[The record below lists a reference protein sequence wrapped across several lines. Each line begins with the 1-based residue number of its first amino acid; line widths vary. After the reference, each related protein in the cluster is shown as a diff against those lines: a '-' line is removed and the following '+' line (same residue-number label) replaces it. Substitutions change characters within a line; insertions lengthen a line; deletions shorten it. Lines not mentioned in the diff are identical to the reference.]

1 MTGKRFAHFIFDY
14 FKRTFAISYDSVHA
28 IDMDYSYTG
37 IEEIKK
43 SQGKFHTEIDEVT
56 YDRQSRTQRTKAFIN
71 EAMAE
76 IKATSPELSA
86 TELKIIKAELLK
98 QPSIKAVSDKL
109 GKVVKLNDKIKL
121 PVKNLNTLVSKANDI
136 QKLFEDP
143 KGAAMNFVQG
153 KNRSCVV
160 LISCEPPYF
169 YPGTKISKQFTELS
183 KLLLQHKIFNCD
195 FFVPCFF
202 SSRVNDKSIEYLNKN
217 HYGWSFRKFNF
228 DLPIGKKLAQFI
240 EIDNQKK
247 ELDNTVSELFLEQC
261 CMKFSHLNFTH
272 RMHRQLFSKF
282 LIRENLVRDNLVAI
296 NPSRFIQ
303 EIGQNTVRRGEELD
317 WSDIKPNWSNFEIND
332 GWFYNKRLLEL
343 WRDVPLEYHRHPDI
357 DDNFDAMNYSFLK
370 KASFNIV
377 SETVFD
383 YPEVFCTEKTT

>member
-43 SQGKFHTEIDEVT
+43 S
-56 YDRQSRTQRTKAFIN
+56 
-71 EAMAE
+71 
-76 IKATSPELSA
+76 
-86 TELKIIKAELLK
+86 
-98 QPSIKAVSDKL
+98 
-109 GKVVKLNDKIKL
+109 
-121 PVKNLNTLVSKANDI
+121 
-136 QKLFEDP
+136 
-143 KGAAMNFVQG
+143 QG

-202 SSRVNDKSIEYLNKN
+202 SSRVNDKSIEYLTKN

-228 DLPIGKKLAQFI
+228 DMPIGKKLAQFI

-296 NPSRFIQ
+296 NPSRFTQ
-303 EIGQNTVRRGEELD
+303 QIGQNTVRRGEELD

-332 GWFYNKRLLEL
+332 GWFYNRRLLEL

-383 YPEVFCTEKTT
+383 YPEAFCTEKTTQSLMSKRPFIMIGPCGNLQYLRDIGFTTFSSIIDESYDNIEDPNKRLEAIMQLVLDLNKKTQHELINMVHEVKDTLIHNYSLMQNKIKKSVHLSGNNV